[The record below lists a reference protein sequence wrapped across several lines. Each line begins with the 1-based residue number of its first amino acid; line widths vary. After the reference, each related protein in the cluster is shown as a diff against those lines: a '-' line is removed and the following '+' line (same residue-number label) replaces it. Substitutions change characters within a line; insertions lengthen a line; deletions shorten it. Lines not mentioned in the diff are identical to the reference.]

1 MEKLFDRIV
10 LVWGFV
16 DFHQCQVASWFIHE
30 ERLDFLVMGNEHY
43 LNIDRNFELNAAW
56 TDLEERVIILSM
68 DLWIYRTRESC
79 IGHN

>member
-30 ERLDFLVMGNEHY
+30 ERLDMFGLLGNEK
-43 LNIDRNFELNAAW
+43 R
-56 TDLEERVIILSM
+56 TLSEN
-68 DLWIYRTRESC
+68 LSKL
-79 IGHN
+79 